1 MLRNL
6 PACLL
11 FFSLLGL
18 TRAAAQAPVVAPT
31 PSAPAVAAPAEKV
44 AKPARPGP
52 TGGGKPKKSSK
63 PAPPPKPVKRAAAP
77 RPAAYELLLTFDDGP
92 RLDTTPKVLDALD
105 QYGIKSVFFVN
116 GVRFMGKGPQHDK
129 LTALMRET
137 LKRGHLIG
145 NHTIHHLF
153 LCGIRGPIIAEK
165 EILDNAQLI
174 RDAVGV
180 PPPLF
185 RTPFGSHCPSLS
197 ATLRRLAITPI
208 GWDIDPQDWKLQNAE
223 AIFEVMKKEL
233 TNLRRARSIILF
245 HDVQPATIE
254 MLPRFLKWVTDES
267 AARKARGEP
276 PFKFIDYSFL
286 LNRAAPPT
294 PGAPPAVASP
304 AAPEPPSRPPSPVSP
319 PPGSAPPPSP
329 PSPSGG

>member
-1 MLRNL
+1 VLRNL
-6 PACLL
+6 TACLL
-11 FFSLLGL
+11 VFSLLEL
-18 TRAAAQAPVVAPT
+18 HRAAAQAPPPAPVAAA
-31 PSAPAVAAPAEKV
+31 PSAVTAPPAD
-44 AKPARPGP
+44 KPARSAAPGP
-52 TGGGKPKKSSK
+52 AGKSKKLGK
-63 PAPPPKPVKRAAAP
+63 PAPPPKPVKRVPP

-92 RLDTTPKVLDALD
+92 RLDTTPKVLEALD

-137 LKRGHLIG
+137 LKRGHVIG

-153 LCGIRGPIIAEK
+153 LCGKRGPIVAEK

-233 TNLRRARSIILF
+233 TNLHRARSIILF

-254 MLPRFLKWVTDES
+254 MLPRFLKWVADES

-286 LNRAAPPT
+286 LNRAAEPT
-294 PGAPPAVASP
+294 PGAPLAAPSP
-304 AAPEPPSRPPSPVSP
+304 AGDSPSRPPPPPPAVPSP
-319 PPGSAPPPSP
+319 PPSA
-329 PSPSGG
+329 G